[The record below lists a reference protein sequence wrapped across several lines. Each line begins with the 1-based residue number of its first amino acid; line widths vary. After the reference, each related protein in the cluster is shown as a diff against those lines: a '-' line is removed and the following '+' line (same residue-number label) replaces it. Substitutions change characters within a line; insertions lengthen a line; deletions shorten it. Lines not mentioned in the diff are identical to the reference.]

1 MRLWFI
7 NRFFYPDLPA
17 TAQILTELA
26 EDLVAQG
33 AHVTVVTGRVVYLG
47 GEASLPGKDF
57 YKGIEIRRVWSTS
70 FGRRSALGRLVD
82 YVSFNLSAL
91 VVSLYAKRE
100 DCLVVLTDPPLL
112 SVLAAA
118 VRAVKGCR
126 TVCWLQD
133 VFPDIAV
140 RAGVLRRGV
149 IARMVER
156 LGIWSLRRMDRVVV
170 LGRCMER
177 RLVALGVP
185 RERLAQIPNW
195 ADGTLIRPLE
205 RADNPF
211 LGDAKL
217 RDRFVVMYSG
227 NLGVVH
233 EVDTLVGMIR
243 ETCFLEGVCFC
254 FVGDGYFKQRLAA
267 LARHEQWKHVILLP
281 YQAKE
286 RLRYSLAAG
295 DVHLVTLK
303 ANMAGLSVP
312 SKIYGIMAA
321 GRPVIFIGPPD
332 SEVAHLVWEAG
343 CGFVIVPGDAR
354 GAVQALLSYY
364 RDPAQVEEHGY
375 AARAY
380 FERHCDRPIA
390 TKRFWHVL
398 QQVSAS

>member
-1 MRLWFI
+1 MRIWFI
-7 NRFFYPDLPA
+7 NRFFYPDLSA

-26 EDLVAQG
+26 EDLDAQR
-33 AHVTVVTGRVVYLG
+33 AHVTVVTGWIAYLG
-47 GEASLPGKDF
+47 GAASLPEKDT
-57 YKGIEIRRVWSTS
+57 YKGVEILRVRSTK
-70 FGRRSALGRLVD
+70 FGRQSFLGRLLD
-82 YVSFNLSAL
+82 YASFYVSAT
-91 VVSLYAKRE
+91 VVSLRARRE

-112 SVLAAA
+112 SVLAA
-118 VRAVKGCR
+118 VVGMVKRCM
-126 TVCWLQD
+126 TVCWMQD

-140 RAGVLRRGV
+140 QAGVFREGI
-149 IARMVER
+149 IAMVLQR
-156 LGIWSLRRMDRVVV
+156 LGRWSLRRMDRVVV
-170 LGRCMER
+170 LGRCMQR
-177 RLVALGVP
+177 HVLKLGVP
-185 RERLAQIPNW
+185 PERLVRIPNW
-195 ADGTLIRPLE
+195 ADGALIRPLD

-211 LGDAKL
+211 LDEVKL

-227 NLGVVH
+227 NLGMVH
-233 EVDTLVGMIR
+233 ESDTIIGMIR
-243 ETCFLEGVCFC
+243 GTRSLERLRFC
-254 FVGDGYFKQRLAA
+254 LVGDGYLKQRLAE

-332 SEVAHLVWEAG
+332 SEVAHLVREAA
-343 CGFVIVPGDAR
+343 CGFVIRPGDVQ

-364 RDPAQVEEHGY
+364 RDPTQVEEHGY

-390 TKRFWHVL
+390 TQRFWQVL
-398 QQVSAS
+398 QQI

>member
-1 MRLWFI
+1 MRIWFI
-7 NRFFYPDLPA
+7 NRFFYPDLSA

-26 EDLVAQG
+26 EDLDAQR
-33 AHVTVVTGRVVYLG
+33 AHVTVVTGWVAYLG
-47 GEASLPGKDF
+47 GAVSLPEKDT
-57 YKGIEIRRVWSTS
+57 YKGVEILRVRSTK
-70 FGRRSALGRLVD
+70 FGRQSLLGRLLD
-82 YVSFNLSAL
+82 YASFYVSAI
-91 VVSLYAKRE
+91 VVSLRARRE
-100 DCLVVLTDPPLL
+100 DCFVVLTDPPLL
-112 SVLAAA
+112 SVLAAV
-118 VRAVKGCR
+118 VRMVKRCK
-126 TVCWLQD
+126 TVCWMQD

-140 RAGVLRRGV
+140 QAGVFREGIIARVLRR
-149 IARMVER
+149 
-156 LGIWSLRRMDRVVV
+156 LGKWSLRRMNRVVV

-177 RLVALGVP
+177 HVLELGVP
-185 RERLAQIPNW
+185 PERLVRIPNW
-195 ADGTLIRPLE
+195 ADGALIRPLD

-211 LGDAKL
+211 LDEVKL

-227 NLGVVH
+227 NLGMVH
-233 EVDTLVGMIR
+233 ESDTIIGMIR
-243 ETCFLEGVCFC
+243 GTRSLERLRFC
-254 FVGDGYFKQRLAA
+254 LVGDGYVKQRLAD
-267 LARHEQWKHVILLP
+267 LARRVQWKHVILLP

-332 SEVAHLVWEAG
+332 SEVAHLVREAA
-343 CGFVIVPGDAR
+343 CGFVIGPGDVQ
-354 GAVQALLSYY
+354 GAVQALLFYY

-390 TKRFWHVL
+390 TQRFWQVL
-398 QQVSAS
+398 QQI

>member
-1 MRLWFI
+1 MNLVFI
-7 NRFFYPDLPA
+7 NRFFYPDLSA

-26 EDLVAQG
+26 EDLDAQR
-33 AHVTVVTGRVVYLG
+33 AHVTVVTGWVAYLG
-47 GEASLPGKDF
+47 GAVSLPETDT
-57 YKGIEIRRVWSTS
+57 YKGVEILRVRSTK
-70 FGRRSALGRLVD
+70 FGRQSFLGRLLD
-82 YVSFNLSAL
+82 YSSFYVSAI
-91 VVSLYAKRE
+91 VVSLRARRE

-112 SVLAAA
+112 SVLAAV
-118 VRAVKGCR
+118 VRMVKRCKS
-126 TVCWLQD
+126 VCWMQD

-140 RAGVLRRGV
+140 QAGVLREGI
-149 IARMVER
+149 IARVLRR
-156 LGIWSLRRMDRVVV
+156 LGKWSLRRMDRVVV
-170 LGRCMER
+170 LGRCMQHHVLE
-177 RLVALGVP
+177 LGVP
-185 RERLAQIPNW
+185 PERLVRIPNW
-195 ADGTLIRPLE
+195 ADGALIRPLE

-211 LGDAKL
+211 LDEVKL

-233 EVDTLVGMIR
+233 ESDTIIGMIR
-243 ETCFLEGVCFC
+243 ETRSLERLCFC
-254 FVGDGYFKQRLAA
+254 LVGDGYVKQSLAD

-332 SEVAHLVWEAG
+332 SEVAHLVREAT
-343 CGFVIVPGDAR
+343 CGFVIGPGDVR

-364 RDPAQVEEHGY
+364 RDPAQLEEHGY

-390 TKRFWHVL
+390 TQRFWQVL
-398 QQVSAS
+398 QQF